1 MEGYDRHM
9 RQDRESMLGSKDG
22 REEVDYRDTPVS
34 KYGCFTL
41 IRVSNY
47 DWIKSPLFIFQP
59 KISFIPIVLYILKP
73 ETLDRS
79 PSRDQKTPFLR
90 LYR

>member
-1 MEGYDRHM
+1 MNNKRLWFPKISGDTDLPRKQVLNSWRCDTKMEGCDRHM
-9 RQDRESMLGSKDG
+9 RQDRVSMLGSKGG

-47 DWIKSPLFIFQP
+47 D
-59 KISFIPIVLYILKP
+59 
-73 ETLDRS
+73 
-79 PSRDQKTPFLR
+79 
-90 LYR
+90 